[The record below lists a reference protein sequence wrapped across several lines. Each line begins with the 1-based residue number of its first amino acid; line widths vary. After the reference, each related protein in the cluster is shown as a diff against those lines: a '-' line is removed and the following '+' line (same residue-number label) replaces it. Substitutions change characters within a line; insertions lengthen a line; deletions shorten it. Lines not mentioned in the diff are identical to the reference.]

1 MSEAP
6 PKVENDEALDTG
18 SAGAGAPK
26 VLVVDPNPAALGAL
40 EAAPK
45 VNTPVLE
52 LLAGALAPNEKLLA
66 GAA

>member
-1 MSEAP
+1 MSAPP
-6 PKVENDEALDTG
+6 PKVEKDEALDTG

-26 VLVVDPNPAALGAL
+26 VLLLDPKPVDLGAL

-45 VNTPVLE
+45 VNTPALE